1 MVGTLG
7 LLGSLVS
14 MVGLPGS
21 IVAVVGWL
29 WSWLPISGLL
39 GTWAPMT
46 GFLGS
51 LMSVLILAL
60 TERCM
65 TVGSASD
72 FPLCWGIFSTVGF
85 CETSAFGLLK
95 GNSDF
100 DTTFLPIGNEGVSFI

>member
-29 WSWLPISGLL
+29 GSWLPISGLL
-39 GTWAPMT
+39 GTPMT

-51 LMSVLILAL
+51 LVSVLILAL
-60 TERCM
+60 IERCM

-72 FPLCWGIFSTVGF
+72 FPLCRGIFATVEF
-85 CETSAFGLLK
+85 CETSAFGMLK

-100 DTTFLPIGNEGVSFI
+100 DTTFLPIGNEGVSFS